1 MSDSL
6 NRIVGTP
13 IRLELL
19 DNNLSLDEENSY
31 AEIMENNSY
40 QVKIHTNEILDGCS
54 LVLKRYGHLGIIPI
68 EKTLQFETTRL
79 VRLNNFEGLGQL
91 EDVGLSNNL
100 DCWGL
105 LKLFTNVENNTGN
118 IHYKPDEY
126 MAELYSYYMSE
137 RYGEVPGLKKE
148 EEVTTRKIG
157 EIYGNFLKNFETADY
172 DFIPKKIILNE
183 IEFTYVEGEGQFC
196 KKGTT
201 DKWINPDI
209 TVSSKFSEIPEPP
222 QVDKNLIVPES
233 IKFSKEITL
242 ESVENEKLDN
252 LVFNFKDFVIPF
264 SAYSENLKQYTYN
277 CLIEIPEDTKFSS
290 TQANPVADY
299 DQSTEPT
306 TPEETTPSEAV
317 ETFAELKIGE
327 QLIIQKKVETEKVAN
342 YKSASGKINI
352 ILSFSEEDFS
362 TYNFS
367 LDIELN
373 LTVVDDI
380 PKTDNMGTNLYNL
393 PKLTVE
399 KEKVQAIELDGTG
412 EIIYSEQPAY
422 EYLKNGD
429 KFVYDDRGRK
439 IPVYKRNSET
449 EKIEL
454 DEEGYAIPLIKSE
467 EQADGS
473 FIELTEMLP
482 EIIYETDINGDILYE
497 ITNIPIYKTN
507 DEGKLVFDSNGELII
522 SGYETDAN
530 GIYIQEKRAL
540 PKYLVNDNNDI
551 LRDTGKKDEQGNPIY
566 SADGTGEVGV
576 VHKTNGTGEPL
587 VDANGQYILAYE
599 KWDNG
604 EYKLDENNEKIPIY
618 EKETIDGEE
627 VDKERPVNIISLR
640 DENNNI
646 VYETELIEGKEI
658 IKEFNSNLLPQYETE
673 TINGKQYYK
682 LDKDGQ
688 LIVVMRDTGKQDEK
702 GNPIEE
708 IVYATDDKGNPI
720 EFPNYIQVMTIG
732 DTVQN
737 FKNITEN
744 IADVIIIYNGF
755 SYSKEALNKEDFAPE
770 QLEENNVYTTELPA
784 SELKPETP
792 KIFLG
797 VVKYAQEVLRNEN
810 GEKVLDS
817 NEEEI
822 KLYEEVEKD
831 HIKANYVGTDD
842 FFEYSDGT
850 ITKSYPYCRFRTKE
864 DGDDATYYKSLLS
877 SQVEYATNAVEFEVT
892 RSIETANW
900 ESMEEFLN
908 EKIVY
913 ASYKPEANAYYETST
928 EGASDENKGWLEG
941 RENYIYIDIKDIETS
956 GAAAG
961 QPILRKWKPDVGFY
975 KLALASNTI
984 I

>member
-31 AEIMENNSY
+31 NEIMENNTY
-40 QVKIHTNEILDGCS
+40 QVKIHTNEILDDCS
-54 LVLKRYGHLGIIPI
+54 LVLKRYGNLDLIKIKNPL
-68 EKTLQFETTRL
+68 TFETIRL
-79 VRLNNFEGLGQL
+79 IRIIEDIEGTNNEK
-91 EDVGLSNNL
+91 L

-105 LKLFTNVENNTGN
+105 LKLSEENPNQ
-118 IHYKPDEY
+118 Y
-126 MAELYSYYMSE
+126 MAELYSYSLIE
-137 RYGEVPGLKKE
+137 KYGEVPNLKKQD
-148 EEVTTRKIG
+148 EVITEKIG
-157 EIYGNFLKNFETADY
+157 EVYGNFEKNSKTGDY
-172 DFIPKKIILNE
+172 DFSVNTAKLKWNNKN
-183 IEFTYVEGEGQFC
+183 FDYGTEGEGENIKFYFEEN
-196 KKGTT
+196 TT
-201 DKWINPDI
+201 SENKQKIYVNI
-209 TVSSKFSEIPEPP
+209 IVGSKFSEIPEPP
-222 QVDKNLIVPES
+222 QVDKNLIVPEN

-252 LVFNFKDFVIPF
+252 LVFNFKNFVIPF

-277 CLIEIPEDTKFSS
+277 RLIEIPEGTKFSYI
-290 TQANPVADY
+290 QASPVTDP
-299 DQSTEPT
+299 DQSAEPINS
-306 TPEETTPSEAV
+306 EETTPSEPI
-317 ETFAELKIGE
+317 ETFAELKIE
-327 QLIIQKKVETEKVAN
+327 ENQLIIQKKFESKEEAET
-342 YKSASGKINI
+342 YKSASGRINI
-352 ILSFSEEDFS
+352 SLSFSEEDFS
-362 TYNFS
+362 IYNFS

-373 LTVVDDI
+373 LIVVDDI

-482 EIIYETDINGDILYE
+482 EIVYETDTNGDILYE

-522 SGYETDAN
+522 SDYETDAN

-551 LRDTGKKDEQGNPIY
+551 LRDTGKKDEKENPIY

-599 KWDNG
+599 KYDNG

-618 EKETIDGEE
+618 EKEIIDGEK
-627 VDKERPVNIISLR
+627 VDKERPTNIIPLR
-640 DENNNI
+640 DKDNNI
-646 VYETELIEGKEI
+646 VYETTLNEDQEEVMR
-658 IKEFNSNLLPQYETE
+658 EFNSNLLPQYETE

-682 LDKDGQ
+682 LDKNGQ
-688 LIVVMRDTGKQDEK
+688 LIVVMRDTGKQDEQ
-702 GNPIEE
+702 GNPIKE
-708 IVYATDDKGNPI
+708 IVYATDDKGNSI

-737 FKNITEN
+737 FKNIIEN
-744 IADVIIIYNGF
+744 IADVIITYDGF
-755 SYSKEALNKEDFAPE
+755 SYSKETLNKEDFAPE
-770 QLEENNVYTTELPA
+770 QLEENNIYTTELPA
-784 SELKPETP
+784 SELIPGTP
-792 KIFLG
+792 KILLG
-797 VVKYAQEVLRNEN
+797 IVKYN
-810 GEKVLDS
+810 GEQI
-817 NEEEI
+817 N
-822 KLYEEVEKD
+822 
-831 HIKANYVGTDD
+831 
-842 FFEYSDGT
+842 
-850 ITKSYPYCRFRTKE
+850 
-864 DGDDATYYKSLLS
+864 
-877 SQVEYATNAVEFEVT
+877 YATNAVEFEVT

-913 ASYKPEANAYYETST
+913 ASYDADSNAYYETST
-928 EGASDENKGWLEG
+928 KEAELEKRGWLEG
-941 RENYIYIDIKDIETS
+941 RENYIYIDIEDTEEISAGIEL
-956 GAAAG
+956 
-961 QPILRKWKPDVGFY
+961 PIIRKWKPDAGFY

-984 I
+984 V

>member
-31 AEIMENNSY
+31 NEIMENNTY
-40 QVKIHTNEILDGCS
+40 QVKIHTNEILDECS
-54 LVLKRYGHLGIIPI
+54 LVLKRYGNLDLIKINK
-68 EKTLQFETTRL
+68 ELTFETIRL
-79 VRLNNFEGLGQL
+79 IRIESTNEK
-91 EDVGLSNNL
+91 L

-105 LKLFTNVENNTGN
+105 LKLSEGSS
-118 IHYKPDEY
+118 DQY
-126 MAELYSYYMSE
+126 MAELYSYSLIE
-137 RYGEVPGLKKE
+137 KYGEVPNLKKQD
-148 EEVTTRKIG
+148 EVITEKIG
-157 EIYGNFLKNFETADY
+157 EVYGVFEKNGETGDYNFKAERLNWNNKNFNYRTE
-172 DFIPKKIILNE
+172 N
-183 IEFTYVEGEGQFC
+183 VEGKIENYFEENTTN
-196 KKGTT
+196 GT
-201 DKWINPDI
+201 KQKIYVNI
-209 TVSSKFSEIPEPP
+209 IVSSKFSEIPEPP
-222 QVDKNLIVPES
+222 QVDKNLIVPEN
-233 IKFSKEITL
+233 ITFTKEITL
-242 ESVENEKLDN
+242 ESVENEKLEN
-252 LVFNFKDFVIPF
+252 LIFNFKNFVIPF

-277 CLIEIPEDTKFSS
+277 CLIEIPEDTKFNS
-290 TQANPVADY
+290 TQVNPVADY
-299 DQSTEPT
+299 DQSPEPT
-306 TPEETTPSEAV
+306 TLEESTPSEVV
-317 ETFAELKIGE
+317 ETFVELKIGE
-327 QLIIQKKVETEKVAN
+327 QLIIQKKVETEKVAS
-342 YKSASGKINI
+342 YKSASGRINI
-352 ILSFSEEDFS
+352 GLSFSEEDFS
-362 TYNFS
+362 IYNFS
-367 LDIELN
+367 LDIELS
-373 LTVVDDI
+373 LIVVDDI
-380 PKTDNMGTNLYNL
+380 PKTDDKGANLYNL

-399 KEKVQAIELDGTG
+399 KEKIQAIELDGTG

-429 KFVYDDRGRK
+429 NFVYDDRGRK
-439 IPVYKRNSET
+439 IPIYKRNNEPI
-449 EKIEL
+449 KL
-454 DEEGYAIPLIKSE
+454 DEEGYAIPLIKLE

-507 DEGKLVFDSNGELII
+507 DEGKLVIDSNGELVI

-576 VHKTNGTGEPL
+576 VYKTNGTGEPL

-599 KWDNG
+599 KYDNG
-604 EYKLDENNEKIPIY
+604 EYKLDENNEKTPIY
-618 EKETIDGEE
+618 EKEIIDGEE
-627 VDKERPVNIISLR
+627 VDKERPANIIPLR
-640 DENNNI
+640 DKDNNI
-646 VYETELIEGKEI
+646 VYETELIEGKEMTM
-658 IKEFNSNLLPQYETE
+658 EFNSNLLPQYETE
-673 TINGKQYYK
+673 TINGKRYYK
-682 LDKDGQ
+682 LDKNEQ
-688 LIVVMRDTGKQDEK
+688 LIVVMRDTENEDEK
-702 GNPIEE
+702 GNPIKE
-708 IVYATDDKGNPI
+708 IVYATDDKGNSI

-744 IADVIIIYNGF
+744 IVDVIIAYNGF
-755 SYSKEALNKEDFAPE
+755 SYSKEAPNKEDFAPE
-770 QLEENNVYTTELPA
+770 QLEENNIYTTELPA
-784 SELKPETP
+784 SELMPGTP

-797 VVKYAQEVLRNEN
+797 VVKYTQEVARDNDGKPILDNEN
-810 GEKVLDS
+810 
-817 NEEEI
+817 NYI
-822 KLYEEVEKD
+822 KLYEETSKESAD
-831 HIKANYVGTDD
+831 AIYVA
-842 FFEYSDGT
+842 DG
-850 ITKSYPYCRFRTKE
+850 
-864 DGDDATYYKSLLS
+864 YYKDKNGNDTTYIKCRDRTAEDNSEEKYYKAVKS
-877 SQVEYATNAVEFEVT
+877 IEYATNAVEFEVT

-913 ASYKPEANAYYETST
+913 ASYNSEVNAYYETST

-941 RENYIYIDIKDIETS
+941 RENYIYIDIKDIETN

-984 I
+984 V

>member
-1 MSDSL
+1 MSNSL

-31 AEIMENNSY
+31 NEIMENNTY
-40 QVKIHTNEILDGCS
+40 QVKIHTNEILDDCS
-54 LVLKRYGHLGIIPI
+54 LVLKRYGNLDLIKIKNPL
-68 EKTLQFETTRL
+68 TFETIRL
-79 VRLNNFEGLGQL
+79 IRIIEDIEGTNNEK
-91 EDVGLSNNL
+91 L

-105 LKLFTNVENNTGN
+105 LKLSEENPNQ
-118 IHYKPDEY
+118 Y
-126 MAELYSYYMSE
+126 MAELYSYSLIE
-137 RYGEVPGLKKE
+137 KYGEVPNLKKQD
-148 EEVTTRKIG
+148 EVITEKIG
-157 EIYGNFLKNFETADY
+157 EVYGNFEKNSKTGDY
-172 DFIPKKIILNE
+172 DFSVNTAKLKWNNKN
-183 IEFTYVEGEGQFC
+183 FDYGTEGEGENIKFYFEED
-196 KKGTT
+196 TT
-201 DKWINPDI
+201 NENKQKIYVNI
-209 TVSSKFSEIPEPP
+209 IVGSKFSEIPEPP
-222 QVDKNLIVPES
+222 QVDKNLIVPEN
-233 IKFSKEITL
+233 ITFTKEITL
-242 ESVENEKLDN
+242 ESVENEKLEN
-252 LVFNFKDFVIPF
+252 LIFNFKNFVIPF

-277 CLIEIPEDTKFSS
+277 CLIEIPEDTKFNS

-299 DQSTEPT
+299 DQSPEPT
-306 TPEETTPSEAV
+306 TPEESTPSEVV

-342 YKSASGKINI
+342 YKSASGRINI
-352 ILSFSEEDFS
+352 GLSFSEEDFS
-362 TYNFS
+362 IYNFS

-373 LTVVDDI
+373 LIVVDDI
-380 PKTDNMGTNLYNL
+380 PKTDDKGANLYNL

-399 KEKVQAIELDGTG
+399 KEKIQAIELDGTG

-429 KFVYDDRGRK
+429 VFVYDDRGRK

-482 EIIYETDINGDILYE
+482 EIVHETDTNGDILYE

-507 DEGKLVFDSNGELII
+507 DEGKLVIDSNGELVI

-551 LRDTGKKDEQGNPIY
+551 LRDTGKKDEQENPIY

-576 VHKTNGTGEPL
+576 VYKTNGTGEPL

-599 KWDNG
+599 KYDNG

-618 EKETIDGEE
+618 EKEIIDGEE
-627 VDKERPVNIISLR
+627 VDKERPANIIPLR
-640 DENNNI
+640 DKDNNI
-646 VYETELIEGKEI
+646 VYETELIEGKEMTR
-658 IKEFNSNLLPQYETE
+658 EFNSNLLPQYETE
-673 TINGKQYYK
+673 TINGKRYYK
-682 LDKDGQ
+682 LDKNEQ
-688 LIVVMRDTGKQDEK
+688 LIVVMRDTENEDEK
-702 GNPIEE
+702 RNPIKE
-708 IVYATDDKGNPI
+708 IVYATDDKGNSI

-744 IADVIIIYNGF
+744 IVDVIIAYNGF
-755 SYSKEALNKEDFAPE
+755 SYSKEAPNKEDFAPE
-770 QLEENNVYTTELPA
+770 QLEENNIYTTELPA
-784 SELKPETP
+784 SELMPGTP

-797 VVKYAQEVLRNEN
+797 VVKYD
-810 GEKVLDS
+810 GEQI
-817 NEEEI
+817 N
-822 KLYEEVEKD
+822 
-831 HIKANYVGTDD
+831 
-842 FFEYSDGT
+842 
-850 ITKSYPYCRFRTKE
+850 
-864 DGDDATYYKSLLS
+864 
-877 SQVEYATNAVEFEVT
+877 YATNAVEFEVT

-913 ASYKPEANAYYETST
+913 ASYSLEANAYYETST
-928 EGASDENKGWLEG
+928 ENASDENKGWLEG
-941 RENYIYIDIKDIETS
+941 RENYIYIDIKDIEAS

-984 I
+984 V

>member
-31 AEIMENNSY
+31 NEIMENNTY
-40 QVKIHTNEILDGCS
+40 QVKIHTNEILDDCS
-54 LVLKRYGHLGIIPI
+54 LVLKRYGNLDLIKIKNPL
-68 EKTLQFETTRL
+68 TFETIRL
-79 VRLNNFEGLGQL
+79 IRIIEDIEGTNNEK
-91 EDVGLSNNL
+91 L

-105 LKLFTNVENNTGN
+105 LKLSEENPNQ
-118 IHYKPDEY
+118 Y
-126 MAELYSYYMSE
+126 MAELYSYSLIE
-137 RYGEVPGLKKE
+137 KYGEVPNLKKQD
-148 EEVTTRKIG
+148 EVITEKIG
-157 EIYGNFLKNFETADY
+157 EVYGNFEKNSKTGDY
-172 DFIPKKIILNE
+172 DFSVNTAKLKWNNKN
-183 IEFTYVEGEGQFC
+183 FDYGTEGEGENIKFYFEEN
-196 KKGTT
+196 TT
-201 DKWINPDI
+201 SENKQKIYVNI
-209 TVSSKFSEIPEPP
+209 IVGSKFSEIPEPP
-222 QVDKNLIVPES
+222 QVDKNLIVPEN

-252 LVFNFKDFVIPF
+252 LVFNFKNFVIPF

-277 CLIEIPEDTKFSS
+277 RLIEIPEGTKFSYI
-290 TQANPVADY
+290 QASPVTDP
-299 DQSTEPT
+299 DQSAEPINS
-306 TPEETTPSEAV
+306 EETTPSEPI
-317 ETFAELKIGE
+317 ETFAELKIE
-327 QLIIQKKVETEKVAN
+327 ENQLIIQKKFESKEEAET
-342 YKSASGKINI
+342 YKSASGRINI
-352 ILSFSEEDFS
+352 SLSFSEEDFS
-362 TYNFS
+362 IYNFS

-373 LTVVDDI
+373 LIVVDDI

-429 KFVYDDRGRK
+429 NFVYDDRGRK
-439 IPVYKRNSET
+439 IPIYKRNNEPI
-449 EKIEL
+449 KL
-454 DEEGYAIPLIKSE
+454 DEEGYAIPLIKLE

-482 EIIYETDINGDILYE
+482 EIVYETDTNGDILYE
-497 ITNIPIYKTN
+497 ITNIPIYEIN
-507 DEGKLVFDSNGELII
+507 GNGDLVIN
-522 SGYETDAN
+522 GYETDAN

-551 LRDTGKKDEQGNPIY
+551 LRDTGDKDEQGNPIY

-576 VHKTNGTGEPL
+576 VYKTDGTGEPL

-599 KWDNG
+599 KYDNG
-604 EYKLDENNEKIPIY
+604 EYKLDENNEKIPVY
-618 EKETIDGEE
+618 EKEIIDGEE
-627 VDKERPVNIISLR
+627 VDKERPVNIVPLR
-640 DENNNI
+640 DEDNNI
-646 VYETELIEGKEI
+646 VYETELINGEKT

-673 TINGKQYYK
+673 IINGKQYYK
-682 LDKDGQ
+682 LDENEQ
-688 LIVVMRDTGKQDEK
+688 LIVVMRDTENEDEQ
-702 GNPIEE
+702 GNPIKE

-720 EFPNYIQVMTIG
+720 EFPNYIPVMTTG

-744 IADVIIIYNGF
+744 IVEVEIIYNGF

-770 QLEENNVYTTELPA
+770 QLEENNIYTTELPA

-797 VVKYAQEVLRNEN
+797 VVKYTQEVARDNDGKPILDNEN
-810 GEKVLDS
+810 
-817 NEEEI
+817 NYI
-822 KLYEEVEKD
+822 KLYEETSKESAD
-831 HIKANYVGTDD
+831 AIYVA
-842 FFEYSDGT
+842 DG
-850 ITKSYPYCRFRTKE
+850 
-864 DGDDATYYKSLLS
+864 YYKDKNGNDTTYIKCRDRTAEDNSEEKYYKAVKS
-877 SQVEYATNAVEFEVT
+877 IEYATNAVEFEVT

-913 ASYKPEANAYYETST
+913 ASYNSEVNAYYETST

-941 RENYIYIDIKDIETS
+941 RENYIYIDIKDIETN

-984 I
+984 V